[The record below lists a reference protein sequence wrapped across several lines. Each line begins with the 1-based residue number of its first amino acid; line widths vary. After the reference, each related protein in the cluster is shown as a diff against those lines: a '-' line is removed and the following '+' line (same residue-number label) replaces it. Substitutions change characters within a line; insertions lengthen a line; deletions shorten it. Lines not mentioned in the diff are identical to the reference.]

1 MYNEFMK
8 DKLRVWQVQFNSKE
22 TGRYV
27 DNHTLNV
34 TARTLEEAL
43 QKVKDKY
50 PNGKIL
56 NVNHKGHIDL

>member
-27 DNHTLNV
+27 DNHSLNV
-34 TARTLEEAL
+34 TAKTLEEAVG
-43 QKVKDKY
+43 KVREEY

-56 NVNHKGHIDL
+56 NVNHKGCIDL